1 MKINKLALL
10 IAFAIA
16 SVLFLEVAARADEA
30 DQSIKITFN
39 QAIEIPGQILP
50 AGTYLFK
57 LADANDL
64 DVVRIFNSED
74 TRLYATLQT
83 VTAERAKPTGDTV
96 VVLAEQPEGRPET
109 LVKWF
114 YPGNTSGHELVY
126 SKQEEQQLA
135 QDQQQTTV
143 AKQTAQAA
151 D

>member
-1 MKINKLALL
+1 MKINKVALL
-10 IAFAIA
+10 VAFAIA
-16 SVLFLEVAARADEA
+16 SVMFLEVAAHADEMN
-30 DQSIKITFN
+30 QCTKITFS
-39 QAIEIPGQILP
+39 QPIQIPGQSLP

-57 LADANDL
+57 LADPNDL
-64 DVVRIFNSED
+64 DVVRIFNSEG

-83 VTAERAKPTGDTV
+83 ITAERGKPTGDTV
-96 VVLAEQPEGRPET
+96 VVLTEQSEGRPET

-135 QDQQQTTV
+135 QGRQQTIV
-143 AKQTAQAA
+143 ANKTAQAS

>member
-30 DQSIKITFN
+30 DQSAKITFS
-39 QAIEIPGQILP
+39 QPIEIPGQILP

-57 LADANDL
+57 LADPNDL
-64 DVVRIFNSED
+64 DVVRIFNSQG

-83 VTAERAKPTGDTV
+83 ATAERAKPTGDLV
-96 VVLAEQPEGRPET
+96 VVLADQPAGRPET
-109 LVKWF
+109 LLKWF
-114 YPGNTSGHELVY
+114 YPGDTSGHELVY

-135 QDQQQTTV
+135 QAPLQTII
-143 AKQTAQAA
+143 ANETAAA
-151 D
+151 GD

>member
-39 QAIEIPGQILP
+39 QPIEIPGQVLP

-57 LADANDL
+57 LADPNDL
-64 DVVRIFNSED
+64 DVVRIFNSQG

-83 VTAERAKPTGDTV
+83 VTAERAKPTGEAV
-96 VVLAEQPEGRPET
+96 VVLADRPEGSPET

-114 YPGNTSGHELVY
+114 YPGDTSGHELVY
-126 SKQEEQQLA
+126 PKQEEQQLA
-135 QDQQQTTV
+135 QARRQTIV
-143 AKQTAQAA
+143 ANETAQAG

>member
-16 SVLFLEVAARADEA
+16 SVLFLEVAARADEMN
-30 DQSIKITFN
+30 QCTKITFS
-39 QAIEIPGQILP
+39 QPIQIPGQILP
-50 AGTYLFK
+50 AGTYQFK
-57 LADANDL
+57 LADPNDL
-64 DVVRIFNSED
+64 DLVRIFNSD
-74 TRLYATLQT
+74 GTRLLATLQT
-83 VTAERAKPTGDTV
+83 ITAERAKPTGDTV
-96 VVLAEQPEGRPET
+96 VVLAERPEGRPET

-135 QDQQQTTV
+135 QDRQQTTV

>member
-16 SVLFLEVAARADEA
+16 SVLFLEVAARADET
-30 DQSIKITFN
+30 DQSTRLTFN
-39 QAIEIPGQILP
+39 QPIEIPGQILP

-57 LADANDL
+57 LADPDDL
-64 DVVRIFNSED
+64 NVVRIFNSQG

-96 VVLAEQPEGRPET
+96 VVLADQPEGRPET
-109 LVKWF
+109 LLKWF

-135 QDQQQTTV
+135 QDRQQTIV
-143 AKQTAQAA
+143 ANETAQAG

>member
-1 MKINKLALL
+1 MKINKVALL

-16 SVLFLEVAARADEA
+16 SVLFLEVAARADEM
-30 DQSIKITFN
+30 DQCTKITFS
-39 QAIEIPGQILP
+39 QPIQIPGQILP
-50 AGTYLFK
+50 AGTYQFK
-57 LADANDL
+57 LADPNDL
-64 DVVRIFNSED
+64 DLVRIFNSEG
-74 TRLYATLQT
+74 TRLLATLQT
-83 VTAERAKPTGDTV
+83 ITAERSKPTGDTV

-135 QDQQQTTV
+135 QARQQTTV

>member
-1 MKINKLALL
+1 MKINKVALL
-10 IAFAIA
+10 VGFAIA
-16 SVLFLEVAARADEA
+16 SVLFLEVVAHADEA
-30 DQSIKITFN
+30 DQSIKITFS
-39 QAIEIPGQILP
+39 QATEIPGQILP

-57 LADANDL
+57 LADPNEL
-64 DVVRIFNSED
+64 NLVRIFNSEG

-83 VTAERAKPTGDTV
+83 VTAERSKPTGDTV

-126 SKQEEQQLA
+126 SKKEEQKLA
-135 QDQQQTTV
+135 QDRQQTTV
-143 AKQTAQAA
+143 AKQTAQAG

>member
-10 IAFAIA
+10 IAFVIA
-16 SVLFLEVAARADEA
+16 SVLFLEVAARADEM
-30 DQSIKITFN
+30 DQSTKITFS
-39 QAIEIPGQILP
+39 QPIQIPGQILP
-50 AGTYLFK
+50 AGTYQFK
-57 LADANDL
+57 LADPNDL
-64 DVVRIFNSED
+64 DLVRIFNSEG
-74 TRLYATLQT
+74 TRLLATLQT
-83 VTAERAKPTGDTV
+83 ITTERAKPTGDTAI
-96 VVLAEQPEGRPET
+96 VLAEQPEGRPET

-135 QDQQQTTV
+135 QDRQQTTV

>member
-1 MKINKLALL
+1 MKINKVALL

-30 DQSIKITFN
+30 DQSIKITFS

-50 AGTYLFK
+50 AGTYLLK
-57 LADANDL
+57 LADPNDL
-64 DVVRIFNSED
+64 DVVRIFNSEG

-83 VTAERAKPTGDTV
+83 TTAERAKPTGDTV
-96 VVLAEQPEGRPET
+96 VVLAEQPDGRPET
-109 LVKWF
+109 LLKWF

-135 QDQQQTTV
+135 QDQKQTV
-143 AKQTAQAA
+143 RAAETAQAA

>member
-1 MKINKLALL
+1 MKINKVALL

-16 SVLFLEVAARADEA
+16 SVLFLEVVAHADEA
-30 DQSIKITFN
+30 DQSIKITFS
-39 QAIEIPGQILP
+39 QATEIPGQILP

-57 LADANDL
+57 LADPNNLDL
-64 DVVRIFNSED
+64 VQIFNAEG

-83 VTAERAKPTGDTV
+83 ITAERKPTGDTV
-96 VVLAEQPEGRPET
+96 VVLAQQPEGKPET

-114 YPGNTSGHELVY
+114 YPGNPAGHELVY

-135 QDQQQTTV
+135 RAQQQTIK
-143 AKQTAQAA
+143 AQQTAQAA

>member
-1 MKINKLALL
+1 LL

-16 SVLFLEVAARADEA
+16 SVLFLEVAARADET
-30 DQSIKITFN
+30 DQSIKITFS
-39 QAIEIPGQILP
+39 QATEIPGQILP

-57 LADANDL
+57 LADPNNL
-64 DVVRIFNSED
+64 DVVRIFNSEGS
-74 TRLYATLQT
+74 RLYATLQT
-83 VTAERAKPTGDTV
+83 NTAERREPTGDAV

-135 QDQQQTTV
+135 QDHRQTIT
-143 AKQTAQAA
+143 AKETPQAG

>member
-30 DQSIKITFN
+30 DQSTKITFS

-57 LADANDL
+57 LADPNDL
-64 DVVRIFNSED
+64 DVVRIFNSQG

-83 VTAERAKPTGDTV
+83 ITAERAKPTGEAV
-96 VVLAEQPEGRPET
+96 VVLADQSEARAET

-114 YPGNTSGHELVY
+114 YPGDTSGHELVY

-135 QDQQQTTV
+135 QTRQQTIV
-143 AKQTAQAA
+143 ANESAQAG